1 MVAGISFGSQGAQ
14 NTGQGFE
21 RSGLPKLVSGALS
34 EIFPDENDG
43 GVICCI
49 DNLELL
55 QTYAEAKR
63 RIEELR
69 DDLLQIRGL
78 RWVLCG
84 ALGITYAFATSARL
98 DGYLHRPI
106 ALSEIAASHSSEI
119 LSSRVSVYSD
129 RPEVYLPITT
139 IGFSKLYTILRGNLR
154 NVLSYVD
161 NYCQHVSDTTEPAG
175 EAEKNER
182 FDSCLMEEAT
192 RARQAAENVLTK
204 GTTKVFR
211 KACEMGSFAP
221 SNNVDFGLETASGLR
236 NYIKALEEVD
246 LIVSVRD
253 ETDRRRKSIQVTAKG
268 WFVLYSLGS
277 IDNDASL
284 RVDDEISKSSSD

>member
-1 MVAGISFGSQGAQ
+1 MDYGRWGFRSSPFEQSSLPPSELGSQLLVGRDAELHKIQDRLRGTHKAAVIEGLNGIGKTSIVNVAAFGLYKSHVNGEGTPLYIPCRKIFQLRSDKSTQDFIDEVMLEVAQTLVERQNDLLKSSERPITKELDRWLNNPELKTYQGGLQAVVAGISFGSQGAQ

-21 RSGLPKLVSGALS
+21 RSGLPKLVSDALS
-34 EIFPDENDG
+34 KIFPEENDG

-106 ALSEIAASHSSEI
+106 ALPEIAPSHSDEI
-119 LSSRVSVYSD
+119 LASRMSVFSD
-129 RPEVYLPITT
+129 
-139 IGFSKLYTILRGNLR
+139 KM
-154 NVLSYVD
+154 
-161 NYCQHVSDTTEPAG
+161 A
-175 EAEKNER
+175 
-182 FDSCLMEEAT
+182 
-192 RARQAAENVLTK
+192 
-204 GTTKVFR
+204 
-211 KACEMGSFAP
+211 
-221 SNNVDFGLETASGLR
+221 
-236 NYIKALEEVD
+236 
-246 LIVSVRD
+246 
-253 ETDRRRKSIQVTAKG
+253 
-268 WFVLYSLGS
+268 
-277 IDNDASL
+277 
-284 RVDDEISKSSSD
+284 